1 MTEIEKQALALINEV
16 ALERSTAAFDIID
29 RRTYCY
35 DEAICR
41 AIERLEA
48 FRKQVSDAV
57 EELLRHEY
65 GLNLYAIRKIKDS
78 LSHLVIAKP
87 DPLIEA
93 FRDAFSGTA
102 IGKIGGYR
110 QIELNFREALAA
122 RGLEVVEKKP

>member
-48 FRKQVSDAV
+48 FKQEVSDAI
-57 EELLRHEY
+57 ERWDNAGSGLSYKEGMALR
-65 GLNLYAIRKIKDS
+65 DS
-78 LSHLVIAKP
+78 LTRFIIAKP
-87 DPLIEA
+87 DPLVEA
-93 FRDAFSGTA
+93 FRDAFRGTA